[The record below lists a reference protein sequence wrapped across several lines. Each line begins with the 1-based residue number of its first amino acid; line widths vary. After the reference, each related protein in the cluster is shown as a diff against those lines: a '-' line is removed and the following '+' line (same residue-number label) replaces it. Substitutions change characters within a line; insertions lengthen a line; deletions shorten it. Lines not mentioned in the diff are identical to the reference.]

1 MAFAPTT
8 SWRFLLSFLLTLVM
22 ANTSL
27 VTFADSTLVI
37 RPMAS
42 VKAEADERVKIQAQ
56 VDTTTTHPL
65 AFVWEQK
72 YGEPLPLRNEM
83 TDTVSFIAPR
93 VATPTS
99 YQLMVLVSDGTT
111 QAHSD
116 VTVMVMPY
124 QAQLPIANA
133 GIDQNVESGDRVY
146 LDASLSS
153 DEDSLAL
160 TYFWQQS
167 QGPTVVFTPTHAEIN
182 FIAPM
187 VATPT
192 ALEFQLSVADEIN
205 TSVDKVKVI
214 VSPSATKPL
223 VVPSTTPTLQSVP
236 ADVASGQVVQPQS
249 DLTRLALVQEAYKSC
264 FPGVALSK
272 SKENSLIQSILA
284 TNDQSTVNVGMTKI
298 EMLHDV
304 LVVCDLI
311 PMITTAVS
319 DTVHYADIPMD
330 SPVWW
335 KSYANF
341 AYDQKLFDD
350 QPLFLPTKTMQKAD
364 LNNLLMKV
372 KVIKSPVVPVITAS
386 PTATIVPSAIIQPEA
401 VIPTVVPVVVD
412 QSASASVLNKVLAP
426 KFAVFAILFLVGLFC
441 IVYSLLYSLKPAR
454 SKATYI
460 SLPNVS
466 SHDQR

>member
-22 ANTSL
+22 ANASL
-27 VTFADSTLVI
+27 VAFADSTLVI

-72 YGEPLPLRNEM
+72 YGEPLSLRNDM

-93 VATPTS
+93 VATPTN

-116 VTVMVMPY
+116 VTVTVMPY

-133 GIDQNVESGDRVY
+133 GIDQNVESGDLVH
-146 LDASLSS
+146 LDANLSS

-160 TYFWQQS
+160 TYLWQQS
-167 QGPTVVFTPTHAEIN
+167 QGQTVVFAPTHAEID

-187 VATPT
+187 VATAT
-192 ALEFQLSVADEIN
+192 ALEFQLSVSDERN

-223 VVPSTTPTLQSVP
+223 AVPSTTPALQLVP
-236 ADVASGQVVQPQS
+236 ADAASGQVIQPQS
-249 DLTRLALVQEAYKSC
+249 DLTRLALVQEAYKAC

-284 TNDQSTVNVGMTKI
+284 TNSQSAVNVGMSKI

-304 LVVCDLI
+304 LVVCDLL
-311 PMITTAVS
+311 PMLTAGVS
-319 DTVHYADIPMD
+319 DVAHYVDIPTD

-335 KSYANF
+335 KSYTNF

-350 QPLFLPTKTMQKAD
+350 QPLFLPMKTMQKAD
-364 LNNLLMKV
+364 LINLLMKV
-372 KVIKSPVVPVITAS
+372 KVIKSPVPVINAS
-386 PTATIVPSAIIQPEA
+386 PIATIVPSAVIEPA
-401 VIPTVVPVVVD
+401 VAPTIVPVVAD

-466 SHDQR
+466 SHDRR